1 MSIFEFDGE
10 KYKKSS
16 THQKE
21 WGNKIIAGLNLEGGE
36 RALDLGCGDGTL
48 TRKIYSL
55 LPRGSVVGI
64 DASDGMINTTKS
76 LESENLSFYR
86 LDINEMNYF
95 EEFDL
100 IFSNATLHW
109 IKDHK
114 KLLSNCYKALK
125 SGGYIRFNF
134 AGDGNCSN
142 FYKVIKEVMSEER
155 YRQFFKKFEWP
166 WYMPDPGDY
175 KNLLSGCEFKEIKIW
190 KENAD
195 RYFNNKDEM
204 IGWIDQ
210 PSIVPFLGLIDDEN
224 KITFRNEVVEKMVKE
239 TIQSDGK
246 CFETFRRI
254 NVFAEKG

>member
-1 MSIFEFDGE
+1 MSNFEFDGE

-21 WGNKIIAGLNLEGGE
+21 WGNKIIAGLNLNGDEKV
-36 RALDLGCGDGTL
+36 LDLGCGDGAL
-48 TRKIYSL
+48 TKTISGL
-55 LPRGSVVGI
+55 VSQGSVIGI
-64 DASDGMINTTKS
+64 DASDGMIGAAKN
-76 LESENLSFYR
+76 LESENLSFHR
-86 LDINEMNYF
+86 QDINEMDYF

-125 SGGYIRFNF
+125 PGGYLRFNF

-155 YRQFFKKFEWP
+155 YRQFFKNLEWP
-166 WYMPDPGDY
+166 WYMPNFKEY
-175 KNLLSGCEFKEIKIW
+175 KDLLKGCEFKEIEIW
-190 KENAD
+190 GENAD

-210 PSIVPFLGLIDDEN
+210 PSIVPFLKLVDDEN
-224 KITFRNEVVEKMVKE
+224 KISFRNEVVEKMVKE
-239 TIQSDGK
+239 TTQPDGR